1 MLFPGNLSSRAVLGM
16 DLGIAGIPRNSRL
29 VCRESQ
35 IVLTAGINSLW
46 ECSGSQGSSGSG
58 DSWLHGHGGA
68 HGSGMVSGMF
78 PWIRDGVWE
87 EPTDQGNI
95 LLPRAWNSIYFWHCF
110 DMDTIPHL
118 HHPQPH
124 CPCQKN
130 SPLSLKFHNLPSKK
144 WPELQLNCSKIL
156 KICPDFSCGEQRP
169 LDFGSWS
176 SSECFVPLRGALF
189 CFQLL

>member
-1 MLFPGNLSSRAVLGM
+1 MLGM

-78 PWIRDGVWE
+78 PGIRDGVWDVSMDQGWCLGRAHGSGMVSGVRSPWIRDGVWE

-95 LLPRAWNSIYFWHCF
+95 LLPRA
-110 DMDTIPHL
+110 
-118 HHPQPH
+118 
-124 CPCQKN
+124 
-130 SPLSLKFHNLPSKK
+130 
-144 WPELQLNCSKIL
+144 
-156 KICPDFSCGEQRP
+156 
-169 LDFGSWS
+169 
-176 SSECFVPLRGALF
+176 
-189 CFQLL
+189 

>member
-1 MLFPGNLSSRAVLGM
+1 MPRPWNEAAGVYLEIREKFQGLRKDLAIRDKQFSPFVLELFSPHFRARCEHCTSSEDKGAKCGGKKSGIKKKKNKDAFSREFVQQSRAVLGM

-68 HGSGMVSGMF
+68 HESGMVSGMF

-95 LLPRAWNSIYFWHCF
+95 LLPRA
-110 DMDTIPHL
+110 
-118 HHPQPH
+118 
-124 CPCQKN
+124 
-130 SPLSLKFHNLPSKK
+130 
-144 WPELQLNCSKIL
+144 
-156 KICPDFSCGEQRP
+156 
-169 LDFGSWS
+169 
-176 SSECFVPLRGALF
+176 
-189 CFQLL
+189 